1 MKVSWGTR
9 IVLDNEGAVTIGYV
23 VKLLCFWVHMD
34 FNTNLFRRPTWL
46 AHSSV
51 ILHTNCRQ
59 KFESYTKTT
68 WYVTRTVRKPLE
80 TTKLLPALPGRFT
93 LTWARA
99 QKHERTNYWIE
110 YLKINFLRC
119 LHAETSSLRLFNVAS
134 SGLVMIK
141 CFSAVHSWHLPVR
154 FVYGFAFSRI
164 FQPIVYR
171 SFLLFSAQ
179 MCLLSS
185 VLFLLFSLLKDAWWF
200 LHLAL
205 KLVAVNPT

>member
-1 MKVSWGTR
+1 MFIIILYSASPSR
-9 IVLDNEGAVTIGYV
+9 IIA
-23 VKLLCFWVHMD
+23 LLKTLSTSF
-34 FNTNLFRRPTWL
+34 PYIYTWL

-68 WYVTRTVRKPLE
+68 WYVTRTVRKPLKN
-80 TTKLLPALPGRFT
+80 TKLM
-93 LTWARA
+93 
-99 QKHERTNYWIE
+99 QC
-110 YLKINFLRC
+110 LR
-119 LHAETSSLRLFNVAS
+119 AETSSLRLFNVAS
-134 SGLVMIK
+134 SGFVMLK

-154 FVYGFAFSRI
+154 LVYGFAFSRI

-171 SFLLFSAQ
+171 SFLLYSAQ
-179 MCLLSS
+179 MYLLSA
-185 VLFLLFSLLKDAWWF
+185 VLFLLFSLLKDVWWF

>member
-1 MKVSWGTR
+1 MCCPQLCSHCGWLLLKCSAIG
-9 IVLDNEGAVTIGYV
+9 IGFNGAE
-23 VKLLCFWVHMD
+23 
-34 FNTNLFRRPTWL
+34 
-46 AHSSV
+46 
-51 ILHTNCRQ
+51 TNCRIAPILGILLMNSCNTD
-59 KFESYTKTT
+59 KFLATT
-68 WYVTRTVRKPLE
+68 IICSLS
-80 TTKLLPALPGRFT
+80 T
-93 LTWARA
+93 L
-99 QKHERTNYWIE
+99 NWIE

-134 SGLVMIK
+134 SGLVMMK

-179 MCLLSS
+179 MYLLSS
-185 VLFLLFSLLKDAWWF
+185 VLFLLFSLLKDVWWF

-205 KLVAVNPT
+205 KLVAVNST